1 MIVLPGGP
9 GEVFFGVSA
18 ESSTLHI
25 LYREIIYI
33 KELGF
38 LPASLKRILTGSIS
52 HALQVVKPTLR
63 TNHILSLSTYIY
75 THLNLYMC
83 IRLCL
88 YLYMC
93 VFRWRNPH
101 LEQITFCHYPL
112 IYKYIYTFEPVYS
125 YTFVSI
131 LVYGVF
137 RWRNP
142 LLEQI
147 TFCCYPYLFT
157 YIHTY
162 IQVRTYMHI
171 YVYVY
176 TCICGYLGGETHT

>member
-9 GEVFFGVSA
+9 GEVFLGVSA

-63 TNHILSLSTYIY
+63 TNHISSLSTYSICIH

-101 LEQITFCHYPL
+101 LEQITLCHYPL
-112 IYKYIYTFEPVYS
+112 IYIYTHLKRFICIRLCLYL
-125 YTFVSI
+125 YMR
-131 LVYGVF
+131 VF

-142 LLEQI
+142 HFEKI
-147 TFCCYPYLFT
+147 AFCRYP
-157 YIHTY
+157 
-162 IQVRTYMHI
+162 
-171 YVYVY
+171 
-176 TCICGYLGGETHT
+176 

>member
-1 MIVLPGGP
+1 M
-9 GEVFFGVSA
+9 
-18 ESSTLHI
+18 
-25 LYREIIYI
+25 
-33 KELGF
+33 
-38 LPASLKRILTGSIS
+38 
-52 HALQVVKPTLR
+52 
-63 TNHILSLSTYIY
+63 
-75 THLNLYMC
+75 NLYTC
-83 IRLCL
+83 TRLCL
-88 YLYMC
+88 YLYVG

-112 IYKYIYTFEPVYS
+112 IYIYIYTFEPVYS

-157 YIHTY
+157 YIHTDIHTY
-162 IQVRTYMHI
+162 RLEPICIYTFMSILVYVGILVAKPPLRTNHILSLSINIYI
-171 YVYVY
+171 YVYIIAYIIY
-176 TCICGYLGGETHT
+176 TLIHERYLIPCRTTYIEYRSPVGIFINFLRHTT

>member
-1 MIVLPGGP
+1 MYT
-9 GEVFFGVSA
+9 FVS
-18 ESSTLHI
+18 I
-25 LYREIIYI
+25 LVC
-33 KELGF
+33 G
-38 LPASLKRILTGSIS
+38 RI
-52 HALQVVKPTLR
+52 QVAKPTLR
-63 TNHILSLSTYIY
+63 TNHILPLSI
-75 THLNLYMC
+75 N
-83 IRLCL
+83 I
-88 YLYMC
+88 
-93 VFRWRNPH
+93 
-101 LEQITFCHYPL
+101 
-112 IYKYIYTFEPVYS
+112 YIYTFEPVYS

-162 IQVRTYMHI
+162 RHTYIQVRTYMHI

-176 TCICGYLGGETHT
+176 TCICGYLGGETPT

>member
-33 KELGF
+33 KELCF

-75 THLNLYMC
+75 IHTHLNLYMC

-101 LEQITFCHYPL
+101 LEQITFCHYQL
-112 IYKYIYTFEPVYS
+112 IYIYKYIYTFEPVYL

-131 LVYGVF
+131 LAHA
-137 RWRNP
+137 R
-142 LLEQI
+142 I
-147 TFCCYPYLFT
+147 
-157 YIHTY
+157 
-162 IQVRTYMHI
+162 
-171 YVYVY
+171 
-176 TCICGYLGGETHT
+176 